1 MNKAIKTVFGF
12 GTVLGFIA
20 LLGCGDNSVG
30 NPATTAP
37 ATTTAA
43 GTGGHAAGGS
53 GQGGSAGGTTAAGG
67 QHNAGGAGGDNA
79 GGHAHGGSGG
89 DTGAGGHAG
98 GAGGSGE
105 VNPCADVLADHAV
118 LKFETGKHD
127 GVLSFGAW
135 VKFVNPNND
144 PKWSWHDPFDGCIA
158 QTSLD
163 NTLSCDFGAG
173 LSGAKIFFIVSVHAS
188 AADPDACGWFSK
200 ITGGKVETTGT
211 YFACH
216 GPTLV
221 GSFENG
227 AYKAGGVLVPSD
239 EEDHPQNL
247 MFVVP

>member
-43 GTGGHAAGGS
+43 GTGGHAV
-53 GQGGSAGGTTAAGG
+53 
-67 QHNAGGAGGDNA
+67 GAGGL
-79 GGHAHGGSGG
+79 
-89 DTGAGGHAG
+89 
-98 GAGGSGE
+98 GE

-216 GPTLV
+216 GDVLV